1 MAGMSLWHILFYHQ
15 DDDISPLEEALTTQ
29 VVHQLRD
36 KGQSFSTSWGKDGSG
51 LIHKVHYSV
60 RVSALPAV
68 CSHCS
73 VQIRMV
79 FT

>member
-36 KGQSFSTSWGKDGSG
+36 KGQSFSTSWGKNSADSYIKSITVFMY
-51 LIHKVHYSV
+51 LHYV
-60 RVSALPAV
+60 
-68 CSHCS
+68 
-73 VQIRMV
+73 
-79 FT
+79 